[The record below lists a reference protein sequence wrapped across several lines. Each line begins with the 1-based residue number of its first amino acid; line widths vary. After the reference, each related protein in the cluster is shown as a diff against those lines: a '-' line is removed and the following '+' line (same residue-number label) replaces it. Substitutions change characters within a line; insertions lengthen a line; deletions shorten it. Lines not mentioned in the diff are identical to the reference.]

1 MVSKADMMPSD
12 AGTTSVAVKYGETQL
27 AVFHVPNRGYF
38 ASQQM
43 CPHRR
48 AFVLDHGI
56 IGESPKGDPYVSCP
70 LHKRN
75 YTLTQGVCLNDSDY
89 QILTFEARENPGNT
103 DEIQLRLPPKDDI
116 DAILG
121 TEKWLV
127 RQAQSEAL
135 GLNAATQVE
144 IVGAQG
150 DARTPGGPTGCGGG
164 ALEW

>member
-1 MVSKADMMPSD
+1 MSTD
-12 AGTTSVAVKYGETQL
+12 AGTTSVAVKYGDTQL
-27 AVFHVPNRGYF
+27 AVYHVPKRGYY
-38 ASQQM
+38 ATQQM

-56 IGESPKGDPYVSCP
+56 IGDSADDNLYVSCP

-75 YTLTQGVCLNDSDY
+75 FTLTRGDCLNDTEY
-89 QILTFEARENPGNT
+89 QILAFEAREDPDGAG
-103 DEIQLRLPPKDDI
+103 DIHLLLPPQDDL

-135 GLNAATQVE
+135 GLNKATKID
-144 IVGAQG
+144 IVGPQSATRPESDTTCQS
-150 DARTPGGPTGCGGG
+150 GCGSNK
-164 ALEW
+164 LEW